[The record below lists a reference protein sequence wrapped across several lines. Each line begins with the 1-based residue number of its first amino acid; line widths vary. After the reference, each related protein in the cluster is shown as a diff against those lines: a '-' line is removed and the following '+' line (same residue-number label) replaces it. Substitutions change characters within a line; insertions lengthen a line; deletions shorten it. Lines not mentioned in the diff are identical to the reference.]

1 MTQEAALSLEQEAK
15 WRIEHLTRFTRGD
28 STFLDEPGR
37 GVADRAEA
45 PVLCSN
51 PIVLGA
57 GSRRLINME
66 RRV

>member
-1 MTQEAALSLEQEAK
+1 MTQEAALRLELEAE

-28 STFLDEPGR
+28 STFLNEPGR

-45 PVLCSN
+45 PILCRSS
-51 PIVLGA
+51 IMLGA